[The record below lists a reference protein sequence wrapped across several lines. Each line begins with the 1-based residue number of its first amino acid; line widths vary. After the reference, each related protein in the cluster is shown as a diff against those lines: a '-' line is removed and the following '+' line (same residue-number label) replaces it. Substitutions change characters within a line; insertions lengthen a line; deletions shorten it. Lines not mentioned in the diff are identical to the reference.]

1 MNGLNLTI
9 ILSCT
14 FLLGMLFN
22 KLIKEVSDK
31 VKKNLLIKDINGQF
45 RQVLDNISTNKSK
58 FINRINSTVFIKT
71 KLNDYGDVS
80 VVYLMDKKDIA
91 IFKENKCIYSS
102 ESTDKELIKSIVTTI
117 NNKYEE
123 NINDVVEILGFT
135 FSREDFENTFK
146 IKVEDL
152 KTMTQS
158 PQPESDIDKIIE
170 SNESKFDI
178 DEILDKIS
186 KVGMENL
193 TDQEKN
199 FLNNF
204 NNK

>member
-152 KTMTQS
+152 KTMTQA

>member
-1 MNGLNLTI
+1 MTGLNLTI